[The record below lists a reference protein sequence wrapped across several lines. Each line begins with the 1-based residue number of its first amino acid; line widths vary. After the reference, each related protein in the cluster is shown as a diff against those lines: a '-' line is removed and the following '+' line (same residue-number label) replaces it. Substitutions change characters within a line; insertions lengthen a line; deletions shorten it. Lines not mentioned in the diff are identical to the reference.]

1 MGLRGLFIGIDRC
14 ASLRVGWLACAE
26 RDARALHALFAD
38 TFGGESTLLTGAAA
52 TRDAIS
58 RGFEQLGRADPDDVV
73 VVSFSGHGARTS
85 HIVAFDSD
93 PVDLDNTAILL
104 ETLAKWFVRIP
115 AKRLVCILDC
125 CFSGGMGAK
134 VLEVEAVPRGID
146 STEALLE
153 RLSGEGRIILTAS
166 KSDEEAWESAKLGH
180 GVLTYYLLQALR
192 GVEEVKREGKI
203 PIYRLFE
210 YVTTKVIDHA
220 TTLGKSQHPTVRGRI
235 DGDFTWPA
243 LIPGAV
249 YRAAFPEHA
258 HKRVTSAL
266 ESLASYGFP
275 ANLLQAWAQ
284 SIPSLN
290 ALQIAAINE
299 FNLLEGQHLV
309 VSAPTSSGKTMVGEL
324 AALRAALE
332 RKRSLFLLPLKALVN
347 DKHRHFNRVYGTFG
361 LRTIRAT
368 GDSTSDEIQ
377 PLMRG
382 QYDVCLM
389 TYEKC
394 AGLLLGSPHILDQVA
409 VIVVDEVQMIA
420 DASRGVNLEF
430 LLTLLR
436 VRRRQAAEPQLIALS
451 AVIGDTNGLERW
463 LDAGILRRTERPVPL
478 DEGVIRGDGSFRYI
492 ASDLG
497 GERIDP
503 AHVRPE
509 LRKGSSQDYIIPLVR
524 KLAAEGKSTL
534 VFRET
539 RGEAQGCAL
548 YLAQALGLPPAQEA
562 LDGLPIADP
571 SSTSARLRQAL
582 EGGVAFHTSYLDPD
596 ERQVIEDQFR
606 RRPSSIRAIAAT
618 TTLAMG
624 VNTPAE
630 AVIVAGLKHPDDSP
644 YSVAEYK
651 NMVGRAGR
659 LGLAERGVSY
669 LLATSPN
676 DEHYYWTRYVCG
688 KPEDLLSRFLSDTTD
703 PRSLIIRVLVTAQGT
718 GQGMTADEIVSFLE
732 GSFGAFQA
740 KGTRPQW
747 QWDGAALQQALE
759 SLRAHQLVV
768 ADPGGLYRLAEL
780 GSMAGEAGVEVES
793 IVRLVDALRLVTP
806 QGISDPTLI
815 ALTQLTVE
823 LDAVLFPINKKS
835 TQKEPQA
842 WFGEIQRQ
850 GVPAPVLNA
859 LQRLIT
865 ERGQAVLRAK
875 KAVACLLWVTERPIV
890 EIEKVLTQF
899 GGASDGAAGAIRGVA
914 ARTCDLLPTVA
925 RVAEL
930 LHPGLDLGERVSRLL
945 VRLEIGLPA
954 AAIDLASTAGNRLA
968 RGDYQLLV
976 RAGLSSIGEIDRRTD
991 DEILRV
997 LGANKA
1003 KVQVVREAAAQH
1015 RKAENERKPTGPML
1029 EPYQG

>member
-14 ASLRVGWLACAE
+14 ASQRVGWLACAE
-26 RDARALHALFAD
+26 RDAKALHALFAD
-38 TFGGESTLLTGAAA
+38 TFGGENTLLTGDVG
-52 TRDAIS
+52 TRDAIA
-58 RGFEQLGRADPDDVV
+58 REFEQLGKTDPADVV

-93 PVDLDNTAILL
+93 PMDLDNTAIPL
-104 ETLAKWFVRIP
+104 ETLAAWFSRIP

-134 VLEVEAVPRGID
+134 VLEVEAVPRCID

-153 RLSGEGRIILTAS
+153 RLSGEGRVVLTAS
-166 KSDEEAWESAKLGH
+166 KADEEAWESAKLGH
-180 GVLTYYLLQALR
+180 GVLTYYLLEAFR
-192 GVEEVKREGKI
+192 GAEEVKRDGKI

-210 YVTTKVIDHA
+210 YVTTKVIDYA
-220 TTLGKSQHPTVRGRI
+220 TNIGKRQHPTVRGRI
-235 DGDFTWPA
+235 DGDFSWPA
-243 LIPGAV
+243 LMPGPL
-249 YRAAFPEHA
+249 YSAAFPEHA
-258 HKRVTSAL
+258 HPKITSAL
-266 ESLASYGFP
+266 ESLGSYGFP
-275 ANLLQAWAQ
+275 VSLLQAWAQ
-284 SIPSLN
+284 AIPSLN
-290 ALQIAAINE
+290 SLQIAAIND
-299 FNLLEGQHLV
+299 FNLLEGRHLV

-324 AALRAALE
+324 AALKAALE

-347 DKHRHFNRVYGTFG
+347 DKHRHFTKLYGAFG

-394 AGLLLGSPHILDQVA
+394 GALLLGSPHILDQVA

-420 DASRGVNLEF
+420 DGSRGVNLEF

-436 VRRRQAAEPQLIALS
+436 VRRRQSAEPQLIALS

-478 DEGVIRGDGSFRYI
+478 DEGLIRGDGSFRYV
-492 ASDLG
+492 ASDT
-497 GERIDP
+497 GEESIDTV
-503 AHVRPE
+503 HTRPE
-509 LRKGSSQDYIIPLVR
+509 FRKGSSQDYIIPLVR
-524 KLAAEGKSTL
+524 KLVAEGKSTL

-539 RGEAQGCAL
+539 RGYARGCAL
-548 YLAQALGLPPAQEA
+548 YLAQALGLPSAQEA
-562 LDGLPIADP
+562 LDSLPAGDP
-571 SSTSARLRQAL
+571 SSASASLHEAL
-582 EGGVAFHTSYLDPD
+582 NGGVAFHISDLDPD

-606 RRPSSIRAIAAT
+606 QRPSGIRVIAAT

-630 AVIVAGLKHPDDSP
+630 AVVVAGLIHPGDTP

-669 LLATSPN
+669 LLATTPN
-676 DEHYYWTRYVCG
+676 EEQHYWAHYVCG
-688 KPEDLLSRFLSDTTD
+688 KPEDLISRFLSDTTD
-703 PRSLIIRVLVTAQGT
+703 PRSLIIRVLVAAQGA
-718 GQGMTADEIVSFLE
+718 GQGMTAEEIVAFLE

-740 KGTRPQW
+740 RQMRAQW
-747 QWDGAALQQALE
+747 QWDRSSLHQALS
-759 SLRAHQLVV
+759 SLRTHQLVV
-768 ADPGGLYRLAEL
+768 ADTGGLHRLAEL
-780 GSMAGEAGVEVES
+780 GRMAGEAGVEVES
-793 IVRLVDALRLVTP
+793 VVRLVGALRHVAP
-806 QGISDPTLI
+806 EGINDPTLI

-835 TQKEPQA
+835 TQKEPQT
-842 WFGEIQRQ
+842 WFAEIQRQ
-850 GVPAPVLNA
+850 GVPAAVLNA
-859 LQRLIT
+859 LQQSIT
-865 ERGQAVLRAK
+865 ERVQAVLRAK

-890 EIEKVLTQF
+890 EIERLLTQF
-899 GGASDGAAGAIRGVA
+899 GGARDGAAGAIRGVA

-925 RVAEL
+925 RVAEVL
-930 LHPGLDLGERVSRLL
+930 SPGLNLGDRVSRLL

-954 AAIDLASTAGNRLA
+954 AAVELASTAGNRLA
-968 RGDYQLLV
+968 RGDYQLLLK
-976 RAGLSSIGEIDRRTD
+976 ASLCSIAEIERRTD
-991 DEILRV
+991 EDLLKVLAGNKTKLR
-997 LGANKA
+997 
-1003 KVQVVREAAAQH
+1003 VVREAAELQQ
-1015 RKAENERKPTGPML
+1015 RAEDERPTGPML
-1029 EPYQG
+1029 EPYHG